1 MIRERRRPHLL
12 HGRHAVQDLPDAAL
26 PQRDEPVGDLNL
38 RELAALAPIMVLF
51 VALGVY
57 PQPVLDASRH
67 DIQVI
72 ERIAQGAK
80 NRSLLAATIAEKQHA
95 EKVVDQE
102 KAE

>member
-1 MIRERRRPHLL
+1 MLRRVFFGPIKEPIQ
-12 HGRHAVQDLPDAAL
+12 HG
-26 PQRDEPVGDLNL
+26 DEPVSDLNL

-67 DIQVI
+67 DIQVV

-80 NRSLLAATIAEKQHA
+80 NRSLLAATSTAPAEERRAEQKGNQEIAE
-95 EKVVDQE
+95 
-102 KAE
+102 